1 VGVGGEEMGEAATE
15 ARGGVVVMR
24 VFVPRPVFVSMAVLV
39 AVFMGVPVVMFL
51 VVLPVAHVGPF
62 RCAGVDARR
71 P

>member
-1 VGVGGEEMGEAATE
+1 
-15 ARGGVVVMR
+15 VMR